1 MYKKRMNWW
10 RLSSRELSQRWKF
23 KEGRVCPKESIFWHR
38 GMTAYLTDWWLF
50 SCSFERFLL
59 TTFIDYKFI
68 HKWGVHSKN
77 QRLPS
82 DNKNMGKHITWLH
95 HAISILLIA
104 SDEQKTWHGPT
115 PNSSSAVLV
124 TLSCWTQAC
133 LFSGL
138 IFWSCSDHYPWL
150 SHVLISSLDSA
161 SPSRPCVWTVNWFPF
176 QESHLIFITHLF

>member
-1 MYKKRMNWW
+1 MYKNRRNWW
-10 RLSSRELSQRWKF
+10 RLSSWELSQRWKF
-23 KEGRVCPKESIFWHR
+23 KEGGLSKGEHFLAQGHDCLF
-38 GMTAYLTDWWLF
+38 DWWLF

-68 HKWGVHSKN
+68 QKWGVHSKN

-115 PNSSSAVLV
+115 PNSSSCVLV

-161 SPSRPCVWTVNWFPF
+161 SLPRPCVWTVNRFPF